1 VILQGVLETKL
12 LVLKQNL
19 WKDVNKP
26 TSLMKYLFSPKSTN
40 RLARRISIAEEELVS
55 LLKSKDQKGF
65 NILYNNYS
73 GALFGVVNKI
83 VQSDDDANDLLQD
96 TFLKIWKNIDNYDPS
111 KGSIFT
117 WMMNIARN
125 LSIDRVRSADF
136 RESSQNISMEDNVI
150 YQVDNE
156 YQVVQNIDAI
166 GLQKVV
172 DKLRPEYKQLIDLV
186 YYKGYTQME
195 VSEEFGIPLGTVK
208 TRIKA
213 AVGSLRAMLSGLWL
227 LISFLF

>member
-1 VILQGVLETKL
+1 
-12 LVLKQNL
+12 
-19 WKDVNKP
+19 
-26 TSLMKYLFSPKSTN
+26 
-40 RLARRISIAEEELVS
+40 LARRISIAEEELVS

-83 VQSDDDANDLLQD
+83 VQSNDDADDLLQD
-96 TFLKIWKNIDNYDPS
+96 TFLKIWKNIDNYDAS

-117 WMMNIARN
+117 WMMNVARN
-125 LSIDRVRSADF
+125 LAIDRVRSADF
-136 RESSQNISMEDNVI
+136 RDSSQNISMEDNVI
-150 YQVDNE
+150 FQVDNE
-156 YQVVQNIDAI
+156 YQVVQDIDAI

-172 DKLRPEYKQLIDLV
+172 EKLRPEYKQLIDLV
-186 YYKGYTQME
+186 YYKGYTQAE

-227 LISFLF
+227 LINFLF

>member
-1 VILQGVLETKL
+1 
-12 LVLKQNL
+12 
-19 WKDVNKP
+19 
-26 TSLMKYLFSPKSTN
+26 M
-40 RLARRISIAEEELVS
+40 ARRISIAEEELVS
-55 LLKSKDQKGF
+55 LLKNKDQKGF

-73 GALFGVVNKI
+73 GALFGVINKI

-96 TFLKIWKNIDNYDPS
+96 TFLKIWRNIDNYDSS

-136 RESSQNISMEDNVI
+136 RDSSQNISMEQNII
-150 YQVDNE
+150 YQVDSE
-156 YQVVQNIDAI
+156 HQTVMDVDSI
-166 GLQKVV
+166 GLRKVV
-172 DKLRPEYKQLIDLV
+172 DNLKPEYRQLIELV
-186 YYKGYTQME
+186 YYQGYTQAE
-195 VSEEFGIPLGTVK
+195 VSEEYGIPLGTVK

-227 LISFLF
+227 IINFLF

>member
-1 VILQGVLETKL
+1 
-12 LVLKQNL
+12 
-19 WKDVNKP
+19 
-26 TSLMKYLFSPKSTN
+26 M
-40 RLARRISIAEEELVS
+40 ARRISIAEEELVS
-55 LLKSKDQKGF
+55 LLKNKDQKGF

-73 GALFGVVNKI
+73 GALFGVINKI

-96 TFLKIWKNIDNYDPS
+96 TFLKIWRNIDNYDSS

-136 RESSQNISMEDNVI
+136 RDSSQNISMEQNII
-150 YQVDNE
+150 YQVDSE
-156 YQVVQNIDAI
+156 HQTVMDVDSI
-166 GLQKVV
+166 GLRKVV
-172 DKLRPEYKQLIDLV
+172 DNLKPEYRQLIELV
-186 YYKGYTQME
+186 YYKGYTQAE
-195 VSEEFGIPLGTVK
+195 VSEEYGIPLGTVK

-227 LISFLF
+227 IVNFLF

>member
-1 VILQGVLETKL
+1 
-12 LVLKQNL
+12 
-19 WKDVNKP
+19 
-26 TSLMKYLFSPKSTN
+26 
-40 RLARRISIAEEELVS
+40 LARRISIAEEELVS

-73 GALFGVVNKI
+73 GALFGVINKI
-83 VQSDDDANDLLQD
+83 IQSDDDANDLLQD
-96 TFLKIWKNIDNYDPS
+96 TFLKIWRNIDNYDPS

-136 RESSQNISMEDNVI
+136 RDSSQNISMEQNII
-150 YQVDNE
+150 YQVDSE
-156 YQVVQNIDAI
+156 HQTVMDVDSI
-166 GLQKVV
+166 GLRKVV
-172 DKLRPEYKQLIDLV
+172 DNLKPEYRQLIELV
-186 YYKGYTQME
+186 YYQGYTQAE
-195 VSEEFGIPLGTVK
+195 VSEEYGIPLGTVK

-227 LISFLF
+227 IVNFLF

>member
-1 VILQGVLETKL
+1 
-12 LVLKQNL
+12 
-19 WKDVNKP
+19 
-26 TSLMKYLFSPKSTN
+26 M
-40 RLARRISIAEEELVS
+40 ARRISIAEEELVS
-55 LLKSKDQKGF
+55 LLKNKDQKGF

-73 GALFGVVNKI
+73 GALFGVINKI

-96 TFLKIWKNIDNYDPS
+96 TFLKIWRNIDNYDSS

-136 RESSQNISMEDNVI
+136 RDSSQNISMEQNII
-150 YQVDNE
+150 YQVDSE
-156 YQVVQNIDAI
+156 HQTEMDVDSI
-166 GLQKVV
+166 GLRKVV
-172 DKLRPEYKQLIDLV
+172 DNLKPEYRQLIELV
-186 YYKGYTQME
+186 YYQGYTQAE
-195 VSEEFGIPLGTVK
+195 VSEEYGIPLGTVK

-227 LISFLF
+227 IVNFLF

>member
-1 VILQGVLETKL
+1 MLEQRSLFNVI
-12 LVLKQNL
+12 
-19 WKDVNKP
+19 P
-26 TSLMKYLFSPKSTN
+26 TLYL
-40 RLARRISIAEEELVS
+40 ISSIFFY
-55 LLKSKDQKGF
+55 F

-83 VQSDDDANDLLQD
+83 VQSNDDANDLLQD
-96 TFLKIWKNIDNYDPS
+96 TFLKIWRNIDNYDAS

-125 LSIDRVRSADF
+125 LAIDRVRSADF
-136 RESSQNISMEDNVI
+136 RDSSQNISMEDNVI

-156 YQVVQNIDAI
+156 YHVVQDIDAI

-172 DKLRPEYKQLIDLV
+172 EKLRPEYKQLIDLV
-186 YYKGYTQME
+186 YYKGYTQAE
-195 VSEEFGIPLGTVK
+195 VSEEYGIPLGTVK

-227 LISFLF
+227 FISFLF

>member
-1 VILQGVLETKL
+1 
-12 LVLKQNL
+12 
-19 WKDVNKP
+19 
-26 TSLMKYLFSPKSTN
+26 M
-40 RLARRISIAEEELVS
+40 ARRISIAEEELVS

-73 GALFGVVNKI
+73 GALFGVINKI

-96 TFLKIWKNIDNYDPS
+96 TFLKIWRNIDNYDPS

-136 RESSQNISMEDNVI
+136 RDSSQNISMEQNII
-150 YQVDNE
+150 YQVDSE
-156 YQVVQNIDAI
+156 HQTVMDVDSI
-166 GLQKVV
+166 GLRKVV
-172 DKLRPEYKQLIDLV
+172 DNLKPEYRQLIELV
-186 YYKGYTQME
+186 YYQGYTQAE
-195 VSEEFGIPLGTVK
+195 VSEEYGIPLGTVK

-227 LISFLF
+227 IVNFLF

>member
-1 VILQGVLETKL
+1 
-12 LVLKQNL
+12 
-19 WKDVNKP
+19 
-26 TSLMKYLFSPKSTN
+26 M
-40 RLARRISIAEEELVS
+40 ARRISIEEEQLVF

-65 NILYNNYS
+65 SILYNNYS
-73 GALFGVVNKI
+73 GALFGVI
-83 VQSDDDANDLLQD
+83 GRIIQSDDDANDLLQD
-96 TFLKIWKNIDNYDPS
+96 TFLKIWRNIDNYDPT

-136 RESSQNISMEDNVI
+136 RDSSQNISMEDNVI
-150 YQVDNE
+150 FQVDNE
-156 YQVVQNIDAI
+156 YQTVQDIDSI
-166 GLQKVV
+166 GLKKVV
-172 DKLRPEYKQLIDLV
+172 DNLRPEYRQLIDLI
-186 YYKGYTQME
+186 YYKGYTQAE

-227 LISFLF
+227 IINFLF

>member
-1 VILQGVLETKL
+1 
-12 LVLKQNL
+12 
-19 WKDVNKP
+19 
-26 TSLMKYLFSPKSTN
+26 
-40 RLARRISIAEEELVS
+40 LARRISIEEEQLVF

-65 NILYNNYS
+65 SILYNNYS
-73 GALFGVVNKI
+73 GALFGVI
-83 VQSDDDANDLLQD
+83 GRIIQSDDDANDLLQD
-96 TFLKIWKNIDNYDPS
+96 TFLKIWRNIDNYDPT

-136 RESSQNISMEDNVI
+136 RDSSQNISMEDNVI
-150 YQVDNE
+150 FQVDNE
-156 YQVVQNIDAI
+156 YQTVQDIDSI
-166 GLQKVV
+166 GLKKVV
-172 DKLRPEYKQLIDLV
+172 DNLRPEYRQLIDLI
-186 YYKGYTQME
+186 YYKGYTQAE

-227 LISFLF
+227 IINFLF

>member
-1 VILQGVLETKL
+1 
-12 LVLKQNL
+12 
-19 WKDVNKP
+19 
-26 TSLMKYLFSPKSTN
+26 
-40 RLARRISIAEEELVS
+40 LARRISIEEEELVF

-65 NILYNNYS
+65 SILYNNYS
-73 GALFGVVNKI
+73 GALYGVINRI
-83 VQSDDDANDLLQD
+83 ILSEDDANDLLQD
-96 TFLKIWKNIDNYDPS
+96 TFLKIWRNIDNYDPS

-136 RESSQNISMEDNVI
+136 RDSSQNISMEDNVI
-150 YQVDNE
+150 FQVDNE
-156 YQVVQNIDAI
+156 YQTVQDIDSI
-166 GLQKVV
+166 GLKKVV
-172 DKLRPEYKQLIDLV
+172 DNLRPEYRQLIDLI
-186 YYKGYTQME
+186 YYKGYTQAE

-227 LISFLF
+227 IINFLF

>member
-1 VILQGVLETKL
+1 
-12 LVLKQNL
+12 
-19 WKDVNKP
+19 
-26 TSLMKYLFSPKSTN
+26 M
-40 RLARRISIAEEELVS
+40 ARRISIAEEELVS
-55 LLKSKDQKGF
+55 LLKNKDQKGF

-73 GALFGVVNKI
+73 GALFGVINKI

-96 TFLKIWKNIDNYDPS
+96 TFLKIWRNIDNYDSS

-136 RESSQNISMEDNVI
+136 RDSSQNISMEQNII
-150 YQVDNE
+150 YQVDTE
-156 YQVVQNIDAI
+156 HQTVMDVDSI
-166 GLQKVV
+166 GLRKVV
-172 DKLRPEYKQLIDLV
+172 DNLKPEYRQLIELV
-186 YYKGYTQME
+186 YYQGYTQAE
-195 VSEEFGIPLGTVK
+195 VSEEYGIPLGTVK

-227 LISFLF
+227 IVNFLF

>member
-1 VILQGVLETKL
+1 MNSKHFR
-12 LVLKQNL
+12 K
-19 WKDVNKP
+19 
-26 TSLMKYLFSPKSTN
+26 KYSYLALIKEN

-73 GALFGVVNKI
+73 GALFGVINKI

-96 TFLKIWKNIDNYDPS
+96 TFLKIWRNIDNYDSS

-136 RESSQNISMEDNVI
+136 RDSSQNISMEQNII
-150 YQVDNE
+150 YQVDSE
-156 YQVVQNIDAI
+156 YQAVMDVDSI
-166 GLQKVV
+166 GLRKVV
-172 DKLRPEYKQLIDLV
+172 DNLKPEYRQLIELV
-186 YYKGYTQME
+186 YYKGYTQAE
-195 VSEEFGIPLGTVK
+195 VSEEYGIPLGTVK

-213 AVGSLRAMLSGLWL
+213 AVGSLRAMLSGIWL
-227 LISFLF
+227 VISFLF

>member
-1 VILQGVLETKL
+1 
-12 LVLKQNL
+12 
-19 WKDVNKP
+19 
-26 TSLMKYLFSPKSTN
+26 M
-40 RLARRISIAEEELVS
+40 ARRISIAEEELVS

-73 GALFGVVNKI
+73 GALFGVINKI
-83 VQSDDDANDLLQD
+83 IQSDDDANDLLQD
-96 TFLKIWKNIDNYDPS
+96 TFLKIWRNIDNYDPS

-136 RESSQNISMEDNVI
+136 RDSSQNISMEQNII
-150 YQVDNE
+150 YQVDSE
-156 YQVVQNIDAI
+156 HQTVMDVDSI
-166 GLQKVV
+166 GLRKVV
-172 DKLRPEYKQLIDLV
+172 DNLKPEYRQLIELV
-186 YYKGYTQME
+186 YYQGYTQAE
-195 VSEEFGIPLGTVK
+195 VSEEYGIPLGTVK

-227 LISFLF
+227 IVNFLF

>member
-1 VILQGVLETKL
+1 
-12 LVLKQNL
+12 
-19 WKDVNKP
+19 
-26 TSLMKYLFSPKSTN
+26 M
-40 RLARRISIAEEELVS
+40 ARRISIAEEELVS
-55 LLKSKDQKGF
+55 LLKNKDQKGF

-73 GALFGVVNKI
+73 GALFGVISKI

-96 TFLKIWKNIDNYDPS
+96 TFLKIWRNIDNYDSS

-136 RESSQNISMEDNVI
+136 RDSSQNISMEQNII
-150 YQVDNE
+150 YQVDTE
-156 YQVVQNIDAI
+156 HQTVMDVDSI
-166 GLQKVV
+166 GLRKVV
-172 DKLRPEYKQLIDLV
+172 DNLKPEYRQLIELV
-186 YYKGYTQME
+186 YYQGYTQAE
-195 VSEEFGIPLGTVK
+195 VSEEYGIPLGTVK

-227 LISFLF
+227 LVNFLF

>member
-1 VILQGVLETKL
+1 
-12 LVLKQNL
+12 
-19 WKDVNKP
+19 
-26 TSLMKYLFSPKSTN
+26 M
-40 RLARRISIAEEELVS
+40 ARRISIAEEELVS
-55 LLKSKDQKGF
+55 LLKNKDQKGF

-83 VQSDDDANDLLQD
+83 VQSNDDANDLLQD
-96 TFLKIWKNIDNYDPS
+96 TFLKIWRNIDNYDAS

-125 LSIDRVRSADF
+125 LAIDRVRSADF
-136 RESSQNISMEDNVI
+136 RDSSQNISMEDNVI

-156 YQVVQNIDAI
+156 YHVVQDIDAI

-172 DKLRPEYKQLIDLV
+172 EKLRPEYKQLIDLV
-186 YYKGYTQME
+186 YYRGYTQAE
-195 VSEEFGIPLGTVK
+195 VSEEYGIPLGTVK

-227 LISFLF
+227 FISFLF

>member
-1 VILQGVLETKL
+1 
-12 LVLKQNL
+12 
-19 WKDVNKP
+19 
-26 TSLMKYLFSPKSTN
+26 M
-40 RLARRISIAEEELVS
+40 ARRISIAEEELVS
-55 LLKSKDQKGF
+55 LLKNRDQKGF

-73 GALFGVVNKI
+73 GALFGVINKI

-96 TFLKIWKNIDNYDPS
+96 TFLKIWRNIDNYDSS

-136 RESSQNISMEDNVI
+136 RDSSQNISMEQNII
-150 YQVDNE
+150 YQVDSE
-156 YQVVQNIDAI
+156 HQTVMDVDSI
-166 GLQKVV
+166 GLRKVV
-172 DKLRPEYKQLIDLV
+172 DNLKPEYRQLIELV
-186 YYKGYTQME
+186 YYQGYTQAE
-195 VSEEFGIPLGTVK
+195 VSEEYGIPLGTVK

-227 LISFLF
+227 IVNFLF

>member
-1 VILQGVLETKL
+1 M
-12 LVLKQNL
+12 
-19 WKDVNKP
+19 
-26 TSLMKYLFSPKSTN
+26 S
-40 RLARRISIAEEELVS
+40 RRISIPEEELVA
-55 LLKSKDQKGF
+55 LLRNKDQRGF

-73 GALFGVVNKI
+73 SALYGVLNKI
-83 VQSDDDANDLLQD
+83 VQSTDDANDLLQD
-96 TFLKIWKNIDNYDPS
+96 TFLKIWKNIGNYDAS

-125 LSIDRVRSADF
+125 LAIDKVRSADF
-136 RESSQNISMEDNVI
+136 RETSQNVSLEEKIV

-156 YQVVQNIDAI
+156 YQVEQEVDGI

-172 DKLRPEYKQLIDLV
+172 DTLKPEYKQLIELI
-186 YYKGYTQME
+186 YYKGYTQAE

-213 AVGSLRAMLSGLWL
+213 AVNTLRSLLHWAVLL
-227 LISFLF
+227 LIKIF

>member
-1 VILQGVLETKL
+1 
-12 LVLKQNL
+12 
-19 WKDVNKP
+19 
-26 TSLMKYLFSPKSTN
+26 M
-40 RLARRISIAEEELVS
+40 ARRISIAEEELVS
-55 LLKSKDQKGF
+55 LLKNKDQKGF

-83 VQSDDDANDLLQD
+83 VQSNDDANDLLQD
-96 TFLKIWKNIDNYDPS
+96 TFLKIWRNIDNYDAS

-125 LSIDRVRSADF
+125 LAIDRVRSADF
-136 RESSQNISMEDNVI
+136 RDSSQNISMEDNVI

-156 YQVVQNIDAI
+156 YHVVQDIDAI

-172 DKLRPEYKQLIDLV
+172 EKLRPEYKQLIDLV
-186 YYKGYTQME
+186 YYKGYTQAE
-195 VSEEFGIPLGTVK
+195 VSEEYGIPLGTVK

-227 LISFLF
+227 FISFLF